1 MYLLFSDRNCLLLL
15 IVDKNLILVQNR
27 TMLFCCLIPRGI
39 SGLKLVCL
47 GPRHPFFCLIPRGIS
62 GLKYRIGQAKPC
74 FY

>member
-39 SGLKLVCL
+39 SGLKCY
-47 GPRHPFFCLIPRGIS
+47 GRQKNRHVMQRLIPRGIS
-62 GLKYRIGQAKPC
+62 GLKYWIS
-74 FY
+74 